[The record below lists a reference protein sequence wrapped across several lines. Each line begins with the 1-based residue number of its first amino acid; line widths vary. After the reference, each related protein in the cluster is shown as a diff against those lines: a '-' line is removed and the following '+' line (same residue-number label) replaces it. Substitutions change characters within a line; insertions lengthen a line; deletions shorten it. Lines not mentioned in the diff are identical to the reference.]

1 MDSRVKIALA
11 LLVIGIVAAAGVY
24 TATIWKPG
32 ASEELSSVER
42 VQMLEGRVADLIKTN
57 DPIECEKAKDINIG
71 SVSYQTVCEG
81 NIYMNLAEQKGDVSY
96 CDKLDNEL
104 FPIDLCKSNI
114 ITQKVHGAT
123 SPIIFDSAG
132 SQELKD
138 SCLFQYWSKAAVDGN
153 DASVCAKVPIPRGVG
168 VCKDSVYI
176 EQISEGKKVD
186 CSNFSKDG
194 EQDCKSY
201 YTIISSKPAS
211 NAACVTLANPILQ
224 SLCNKNIQ

>member
-123 SPIIFDSAG
+123 SPIICDSAG

-138 SCLFQYWSKAAVDGN
+138 SCLFQYWSKAAVE
-153 DASVCAKVPIPRGVG
+153 
-168 VCKDSVYI
+168 DSVYI